1 MKVGDVVIMKDE
13 SIIRN
18 HWPFAIVEEVFA
30 SKDGRVRKVKIPVAD
45 KGLDNKGRR
54 SKAVSY
60 LERPIHKLVLLL
72 ETQDRGIAPPRSQ

>member
-1 MKVGDVVIMKDE
+1 MKDE
-13 SIIRN
+13 GIIRN
-18 HWPFAIVEEVFA
+18 HWPLAIVEEVFA
-30 SKDGRVRKVKIPVAD
+30 SKDGRVQKVKIRVAD